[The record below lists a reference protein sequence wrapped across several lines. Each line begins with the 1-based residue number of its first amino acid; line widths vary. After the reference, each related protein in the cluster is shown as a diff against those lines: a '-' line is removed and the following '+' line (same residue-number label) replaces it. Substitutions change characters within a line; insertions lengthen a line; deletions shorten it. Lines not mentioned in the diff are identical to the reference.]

1 MKFPILN
8 GALECSLREY
18 VLFDGAYNDFRANG
32 GSVRNTEFNRT
43 TRPTKARKSDA
54 EWDAETRPFRNKQER
69 RSDRG
74 NDRRDERKPMK
85 SKGSDDRRDFK
96 RRDDR
101 SDDRRDFKR
110 RDDRKFDKPQ
120 RGEARVITDR
130 APRLGEEYITF
141 SSSVKMRT
149 RKPWKKRASEAE
161 EED

>member
-1 MKFPILN
+1 
-8 GALECSLREY
+8 
-18 VLFDGAYNDFRANG
+18 
-32 GSVRNTEFNRT
+32 
-43 TRPTKARKSDA
+43 
-54 EWDAETRPFRNKQER
+54 
-69 RSDRG
+69 
-74 NDRRDERKPMK
+74 MK

-96 RRDDR
+96 RRNDR